1 MNAQKLNFFV
11 NDIENLHNEVSDVDI
26 KAHLHAKF
34 ADIKEKYLIRKEKN
48 KNDHEEVEKKLK
60 TSLREMPE
68 LVEINIGEIKSQC
81 DNNTRAERLS
91 LINRKIKFME
101 GEGLLIS
108 SLKGFLLMKHR
119 DAIGIKPFYKF
130 LADTRENYHYSL
142 FLIKLYKL
150 LNNYK
155 QLQRCKLPVRYF
167 KEKYPMIKQICQNN
181 PEEWE

>member
-1 MNAQKLNFFV
+1 MNAQKLNLFMKE
-11 NDIENLHNEVSDVDI
+11 IEKMHSEVDDEGI

-34 ADIKEKYLIRKEKN
+34 VDIKEKYLVRKEKR
-48 KNDHEEVEKKLK
+48 KNDYEEIEKKLK
-60 TSLREMPE
+60 ESLRDMPE
-68 LVEINIGEIKSQC
+68 VVTINTEEMKSQC
-81 DNNTRAERLS
+81 DNSTRAERLN

-101 GEGLLIS
+101 GEPLLIS

-119 DAIGIKPFYKF
+119 DALGITLFYKF
-130 LADTRENYHYSL
+130 LVDTRENYHYTL
-142 FLIKLYKL
+142 FLIKLHKL
-150 LNNYK
+150 VNKYK